1 MPYILAVMTDALQL
15 ALLCLF
21 SKHLQAKKVL
31 LKKIILVSTIN
42 DPMQVPNDDFRVLVV
57 LYEQ

>member
-1 MPYILAVMTDALQL
+1 MPYILAVMTEALQL

-21 SKHLQAKKVL
+21 SKHLQAKKV